1 MKIFVA
7 GCGTMGTGIAQ
18 VFASHG
24 HETVIF
30 DKTADLTDRGYA
42 RIERQ
47 LGRQLDKGRLTE
59 EEKEATLS
67 RLSKANDP
75 EAAADADLVLEAI
88 FEDLGAK
95 RELFLRLD
103 GICRSDCLFAS
114 NTSSLSITEMAA
126 GLKHEAR
133 FLGIHFFNP
142 APVMKL
148 VEIIRGSASSDQS
161 LDQALALVRAIGKEP
176 VLCQESPGFIV
187 NRILIPMINEAVD
200 LLDRGVAD
208 REAIDL
214 AMRLGAN
221 HPMGPLQLADFVGID
236 IVLNI
241 METLLS
247 ETQDPKYRPSL
258 LLRRMVRAGKLG
270 VKTGQGFYSY

>member
-1 MKIFVA
+1 MKVFVA
-7 GCGTMGTGIAQ
+7 GCGTMGAGIAQ

-24 HETVIF
+24 HETLMF
-30 DKTADLTDRGYA
+30 DRTEELTGRGHALIEKQLTRQADRG
-42 RIERQ
+42 RISA
-47 LGRQLDKGRLTE
+47 
-59 EEKEATLS
+59 EEKEAVLS
-67 RLSKANDP
+67 RLSRTCDP
-75 EAAADADLVLEAI
+75 GEAATADLVLEAI
-88 FEDLGAK
+88 FENMAAK
-95 RELFLRLD
+95 RQLFLELD
-103 GICRSDCLFAS
+103 GICSDSCLFAS

-126 GLKHEAR
+126 GLKHESQ
-133 FLGIHFFNP
+133 FIGIHFFNP

-148 VEIIRGSASSDQS
+148 VEIVRGSSSSDAS
-161 LDQALALVRAIGKEP
+161 VDQALALVRAIGKEP

-187 NRILIPMINEAVD
+187 NRILIPMINEAID

-221 HPMGPLQLADFVGID
+221 HPMGPLQLADFIGND
-236 IVLNI
+236 IVLHI

-247 ETQDPKYRPSL
+247 ETNDPKYRPSL
-258 LLRRMVRAGKLG
+258 LLKRMVRAGKLG